1 MPGSI
6 AGTIVDIKGDELV
19 GANVRLSLE
28 GHIPDQESVS
38 NQDGRF
44 SFTNVPPGD
53 FKLTVTAKG
62 FTTRQQPGTL
72 HPGESYEAPGIVLV
86 IAPATTE
93 VRVEVTQTELAEEQI
108 QIQEKQ
114 RVLGV
119 IPNFY
124 VSYVHDAVPLAPKQK
139 FELAWKTAFDPVSFV
154 IVGAVAGVGQATD
167 GFNEYG
173 QGAQGYAKRYGA
185 AYGDFFTGTMLGGA
199 FFPIVLKQDPRYFYK
214 GTGGTRSRV
223 LYAMANVVICKG
235 DNGRWQ
241 PNYSSILGSLASGG
255 ISNLYYPADDRGAA
269 FTFQN
274 ALVNMAEGAAVN
286 VVQEFI
292 MRKLTPNLP
301 PPSPAPSSTKGE

>member
-1 MPGSI
+1 MKSSRRSFCGGVLWPLAGWLVLLPLLCCGLPAVLQAQEATQAPYPMPGSI

-119 IPNFY
+119 IP
-124 VSYVHDAVPLAPKQK
+124 
-139 FELAWKTAFDPVSFV
+139 
-154 IVGAVAGVGQATD
+154 
-167 GFNEYG
+167 
-173 QGAQGYAKRYGA
+173 
-185 AYGDFFTGTMLGGA
+185 
-199 FFPIVLKQDPRYFYK
+199 
-214 GTGGTRSRV
+214 
-223 LYAMANVVICKG
+223 
-235 DNGRWQ
+235 
-241 PNYSSILGSLASGG
+241 
-255 ISNLYYPADDRGAA
+255 
-269 FTFQN
+269 
-274 ALVNMAEGAAVN
+274 
-286 VVQEFI
+286 
-292 MRKLTPNLP
+292 
-301 PPSPAPSSTKGE
+301 